1 MSFAMYSSSKVDYG
15 EHDSALKQYQER
27 GTERALAMKNR
38 GPVRYDPDG
47 RLDQNI
53 LDEYR
58 RNGFYVFTEVL
69 EEEELVQLRNDVE
82 EIWRRAPQNQNST
95 TDSQGRP
102 AIGLDCKSRNFSW
115 VRPLSDPIGGTSFA
129 HGRHP
134 VKMIEP
140 EVGEDAPEEILQIL
154 LGSLQFSDA
163 CLRIYGH
170 PDLLRIAEAING
182 EDFVP
187 FNESIWV
194 KHPRLGGSVAWH
206 QDGFTHWD
214 SPELDGD
221 THGFNFMAQLY
232 GCNAANGLWVLP
244 GSHLEGKVDIR
255 KLVDDAKSDRIE
267 GAVPLIC
274 EPGDVAI
281 CNRQAVHG
289 SFANTS
295 DDIRVTINMGFHR
308 RSSVLNVVG
317 GGIHNDVETY
327 TEERIASRSRL
338 IGYAIDARKQEYPS
352 EDSFVYTPMKEQ
364 HFVWDAAARE
374 SIRDYNLEDLG
385 I

>member
-1 MSFAMYSSSKVDYG
+1 MSFAIYSSSKVDYG

-69 EEEELVQLRNDVE
+69 KEEELVQLRNDVE

-102 AIGLDCKSRNFSW
+102 AIGLNCKSRNFSW
-115 VRPLSDPIGGTSFA
+115 VRPLSEPIGGTAFA

-134 VKMIEP
+134 AKMIEP
-140 EVGEDAPEEILQIL
+140 EAGEDAPDEILQIL

-163 CLRIYGH
+163 CLRMYGH

-187 FNESIWV
+187 FNEAIWI
-194 KHPRLGGSVAWH
+194 KHPHLGGSVAWH
-206 QDGFTHWD
+206 QDGTTQWD
-214 SPELDGD
+214 HPDFDEG

-232 GCNAANGLWVLP
+232 GCDATNGLWVVP
-244 GSHLEGKVDIR
+244 GSHHSRADIPR
-255 KLVDDAKSDRIE
+255 LYENAGSDRLSD
-267 GAVPLIC
+267 AVPLLC

-295 DDIRVTINMGFHR
+295 PNPRVTFNFGFHR
-308 RSSVLNVVG
+308 KSSVLGVAGN
-317 GGIHNDVETY
+317 GIHSAEAIYDEQ
-327 TEERIASRSRL
+327 RINQRSKL
-338 IGYAIDARKQEYPS
+338 IGYAISARAERFPEEMSYHYEPLANQSLLWNE
-352 EDSFVYTPMKEQ
+352 E
-364 HFVWDAAARE
+364 ARE
-374 SIRDYNLEDLG
+374 YIADYNLLDLG